1 MALIRANAL
10 RISITLATM
19 RLNWPRMPK
28 SPDKL
33 TARIARYHARLKKA
47 GMVAV
52 RVWVPKD
59 KADALKRF
67 AARLR
72 GH

>member
-1 MALIRANAL
+1 
-10 RISITLATM
+10 M

-72 GH
+72 GR